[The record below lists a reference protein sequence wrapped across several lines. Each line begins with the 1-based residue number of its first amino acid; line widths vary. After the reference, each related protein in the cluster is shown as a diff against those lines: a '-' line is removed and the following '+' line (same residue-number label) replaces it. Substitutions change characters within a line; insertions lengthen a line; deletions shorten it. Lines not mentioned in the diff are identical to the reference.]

1 MLIVEPFHA
10 VLVFGLVFDSR
21 FNQSDHTVVNFS
33 ISQSE
38 NSIMIMD
45 TSVEKE
51 MVNKC
56 ETCNASFSSKKY
68 MQKHID
74 RIHKGKKPYMCNI
87 CNLSYKSKRTLI
99 GHNASVHEGKK
110 PFKCDICDYS
120 CSQKGT
126 MKRHIASVHE
136 GKNIQM

>member
-10 VLVFGLVFDSR
+10 VVVFDLGFDSR
-21 FNQSDHTVVNFS
+21 FNQSDHTVFNFRF
-33 ISQSE
+33 SQSE

-51 MVNKC
+51 LLNKC

-74 RIHKGKKPYMCNI
+74 RIHKGKNHTRAI
-87 CNLSYKSKRTLI
+87 FVTLATNLNGL
-99 GHNASVHEGKK
+99 
-110 PFKCDICDYS
+110 
-120 CSQKGT
+120 
-126 MKRHIASVHE
+126 
-136 GKNIQM
+136 